1 MNTRQTKQKYKQIIL
16 NHMLAGKSLSTYE
29 AYDLYNITCFL
40 QRISELRAQGVVIQD
55 KTIKRNGKTF
65 KIYWIDTP
73 ADGNHDA
80 TGVQL

>member
-16 NHMLAGKSLSTYE
+16 NHMLAGKSLSTLE
-29 AYDLYNITCFL
+29 ACDLYSITCFL
-40 QRISELRAQGVVIQD
+40 QRVSELRDQGVLIQD
-55 KTIKRNGKTF
+55 EWVKSNGKRF
-65 KIYWIDTP
+65 KRYWIDTP